1 MISRGWPARFLLVGA
16 LLAGLSGAAL
26 STTWAPHKVKCP
38 LCGAEN
44 DFRAIMSYGGYIY
57 NWPSK
62 FQLIF
67 WPLTDRSAVYACK
80 NCRLSAFMGDFEKL
94 PKEKHQAV
102 KNALKDVKFD
112 KEYASYSE
120 IPMTQRLRVAE
131 KVYAL
136 LDKDDEFWC
145 RFYRVLA
152 YHYDDERSQAK
163 DDKAR
168 EALQKEA
175 DAARRKA
182 VELVEKLLAAKDRA
196 GQRKEALL
204 IRGAMRHF
212 LRDDKAALAD
222 FEEAAKLTYRNKALA
237 EAGDPEAE
245 KNADEYLSGL
255 LKEYTELLSRKQPL
269 PSDDPE
275 KEADEVTEA
284 FRKFLKEREQKEKE
298 KGAGDKGAP
307 AP

>member
-1 MISRGWPARFLLVGA
+1 LLVGA

-26 STTWAPHKVKCP
+26 STTWSPHKVKCP

-44 DFRAIMSYGGYIY
+44 EFQAIMSYGSYIY
-57 NWPSK
+57 SWPSK

-67 WPLTDRSAVYACK
+67 WPLTDRNAVYTCK
-80 NCRLSAFMGDFEKL
+80 KCRLSTFMFDFAKL
-94 PKEKHQAV
+94 PKEKHEAV

-120 IPMTQRLRVAE
+120 IPMTQRLKVAE
-131 KVYAL
+131 KVYAQ

-152 YHYDDERSQAK
+152 YHFDDERSQAK
-163 DDKAR
+163 EDKAR

-182 VELVEKLLAAKDRA
+182 VEFAEKLLAAKDRA
-196 GQRKEALL
+196 DQRKESLL

-222 FEEAAKLTYRNKALA
+222 FEEAAKLTYRNKAFA
-237 EAGDPEAE
+237 ESGNPDAE
-245 KNADEYLSGL
+245 KNADNYLSGL
-255 LKEYTELLSRKQPL
+255 LKEYTELLTKKQPL

-275 KEADEVTEA
+275 KEADEATEA

-298 KGAGDKGAP
+298 KPAGK
-307 AP
+307 